1 MDALVKK
8 HNLKALK
15 LTLANLP
22 ESLDKTYDEV
32 LERIRSQDT
41 EDVDLAMRVLSWI
54 THAFRPLTIQELQ
67 HALAVTSDDTELD
80 EDALTD
86 VELLIS
92 VCAGIVTIDQESN
105 VIRLVHYTT
114 QEYFA
119 RVRKERF
126 PDGHFEIASTCI
138 AYLSFDAFSEGPC
151 PSGDAIDSRFE
162 KHSLL
167 LYAAV
172 YWGDHARESP
182 EQKFA
187 ESILSFLGEE
197 HRVSSLVQATHV
209 AGNRSHK
216 SIPKHLSAVHVAAAY
231 GLGETVLRLLEN
243 EHNADSKDNNGRT
256 PLSWAAENGHEAV
269 VRLLVDRA
277 DVDADSKDNYGITP
291 LSRAAENGHEAAV
304 RLLVD
309 RADVDADSKD
319 NYGITPLSRAALS
332 GHEAVVRLLVDRAD
346 VDADSKD
353 NYGITPLSRAAQSGH
368 EAVVRLLVDRADV
381 EADSKDNNGR
391 TPLFWATTYGGE
403 AVVQLLVDRADVD
416 ADSKDNEGH
425 TPLFWAT
432 TCGREGV
439 VRLLVDRIH
448 RPREGDGRSTVGQ
461 GTL

>member
-151 PSGDAIDSRFE
+151 PSGDALDIRFE

-167 LYAAV
+167 PYAAV

-187 ESILSFLGEE
+187 ESILSFLGDE
-197 HRVSSLVQATHV
+197 HRVSSLVQAMYV
-209 AGNRSHK
+209 ARNRPDCTYYYSK
-216 SIPKHLSAVHVAAAY
+216 SFLKHLSAVHFAADY
-231 GLGETVLRLLEN
+231 GLGETVRRLLEN
-243 EHNADSKDNNGRT
+243 EHNADSKDDNGRT
-256 PLSWAAENGHEAV
+256 PLSWAAGGGRETV
-269 VRLLVDRA
+269 VQLLVDRA
-277 DVDADSKDNYGITP
+277 DVDADSKDNQGHTP
-291 LSRAAENGHEAAV
+291 LFWATM
-304 RLLVD
+304 
-309 RADVDADSKD
+309 
-319 NYGITPLSRAALS
+319 Y

-346 VDADSKD
+346 
-353 NYGITPLSRAAQSGH
+353 I
-368 EAVVRLLVDRADV
+368 
-381 EADSKDNNGR
+381 
-391 TPLFWATTYGGE
+391 
-403 AVVQLLVDRADVD
+403 D

-448 RPREGDGRSTVGQ
+448 RPKEGGGRSTVGQ